1 MNNKMSENW
10 WFHIEPWE
18 WWLCAFVFLGCIGLH
33 FPAIYNPF
41 GLYIEVGLS
50 LISYA
55 SPISGI
61 LWLTAAQVV
70 PDPPV
75 ASLSSSQIAVAGAM
89 VWLVFKSQRRSLEA
103 CKPLLIAV
111 GPYFCWQ
118 VTISFLFG
126 GGAQLPLLLLFA
138 ILTGVVAAVMA
149 RQAEN
154 RIGTIIIAFLLG
166 QALSACVFWIIK
178 LHLGAPVQAFDT
190 ELYGDASEV
199 VRMGTARGNAG
210 MLGGTASLA
219 VVGFFGLLMF
229 RLPQGNR
236 KNNQILL
243 FTIALAGLCFVS
255 PALIA
260 SGSRGGMIST
270 LVGLIVLLLFAGNCR
285 FLSLFP
291 LLIGL
296 AGVVLMLAVG
306 WQRFG
311 MNEHLNEMISR
322 QEMQAE
328 DAEHGALVAGR
339 EQEWEAAAMG
349 VLDSPLI
356 GGGHVVKKSYAGTE
370 EYWASHSTYLDV
382 GLAGGIPGLI
392 LFLWFCAMPIIQF
405 WKLRNVSVML
415 WLISL
420 YVVTLSVNSTGSAL
434 RMKHFWILWGMISI
448 FAKFPFDA
456 WYRARLK
463 MRRAPAPAGRTPSLE
478 EAQEKN
484 QK

>member
-1 MNNKMSENW
+1 MHNKMSENW
-10 WFHIEPWE
+10 WFYIKRWE
-18 WWLCAFVFLGCIGLH
+18 WWLCAFVLLGCIGLH
-33 FPAIYNPF
+33 FPAIYNPL
-41 GLYIEVGLS
+41 GLYIELGLS
-50 LISYA
+50 LVSYA
-55 SPISGI
+55 SPISGM

-75 ASLSSSQIAVAGAM
+75 ALLSSSQIAIAGAM
-89 VWLVFKSQRRSLEA
+89 VWLVLKRKHRPLAA

-118 VTISFLFG
+118 VAMSFLFG
-126 GGAQLPLLLLFA
+126 DGAQLPLILLFA
-138 ILTGVVAAVMA
+138 ILTGAAAAVMA

-154 RIGTIIIAFLLG
+154 RMGAIILAFLVG

-190 ELYGDASEV
+190 GVYGDVMEV

-210 MLGGTASLA
+210 LLGASASLA
-219 VVGFFGLLMF
+219 VAGFFGLLMF
-229 RLPQGNR
+229 RLPRGSR
-236 KNNQILL
+236 KSNQTVL
-243 FTIALAGLCFVS
+243 FSMGLVGLCLVI

-260 SGSRGGMIST
+260 SGSRGGMTSA
-270 LVGLIVLLLFAGNCR
+270 LLGLIVLLLFAGNCR
-285 FLSLFP
+285 SLSLLP
-291 LLIGL
+291 LFVGVIG
-296 AGVVLMLAVG
+296 VFLMLVVG

-311 MNEHLNEMISR
+311 MDEHLNEMISR

-328 DAEHGALVAGR
+328 GAEHGALVAGR

-356 GGGHVVKKSYAGTE
+356 GGGHV
-370 EYWASHSTYLDV
+370 
-382 GLAGGIPGLI
+382 GLAGGIPGMI
-392 LFLWFCAMPIIQF
+392 LFLWFCARPIIHL

-415 WLISL
+415 WLLSL
-420 YVVTLSVNSTGSAL
+420 YVVILSVNGTGSAL

-448 FAKFPFDA
+448 FVKLPFDA
-456 WYRARLK
+456 WYRARFK
-463 MRRAPAPAGRTPSLE
+463 MRRAPAPAGSSPSLAE
-478 EAQEKN
+478 VQEKT